1 MFKPSLW
8 RRQHGFTLIEI
19 MVSMVLVGILVVG
32 LSGVW
37 TMVGEQ
43 FFRITLRQKA
53 VFVLHGQMER
63 IAMMYRTGTDNMEMS
78 SVTSGYDAT
87 THPNTNT
94 YYVFA
99 DSAPLDDIDSDILIA
114 TQDEF
119 ELESVDEDVPDPGLG
134 AIYYMDIA
142 PLGISSEDRNVVWL
156 DKDKNVT
163 AIMSWTLS
171 DTDIDV
177 DNPVAG
183 DDCYDGA
190 TATCQLLTLYLDY
203 PYRYSDGGLTE
214 MLGTAKTIILK
225 TIVGRY
231 Q

>member
-63 IAMMYRTGTDNMEMS
+63 IAMMYRTGKYTDTV
-78 SVTSGYDAT
+78 VTNVTDGYDT
-87 THPNTNT
+87 TPAHSSETHWVFIDDDPTNT
-94 YYVFA
+94 SDA
-99 DSAPLDDIDSDILIA
+99 DDDPTNTSDADELIV

-119 ELESVDEDVPDPGLG
+119 DSELGG
-134 AIYYMDIA
+134 IYYMDIV
-142 PLGISSEDRNVVWL
+142 PLGASSEDRNVVWL
-156 DKDKNVT
+156 DKEKKVT
-163 AIMSWTLS
+163 AVISWTL
-171 DTDIDV
+171 TDS
-177 DNPVAG
+177 DNPVTG
-183 DDCYDGA
+183 DDCYQVDTWDKA
-190 TATCQLLTLYLDY
+190 CQLLTLYLDY
-203 PYRYSDGGLTE
+203 PYRYSDGGQSS
-214 MLGTAKTIILK
+214 MLGTAKTITLK